1 MIATLTRPETAP
13 LIGLVRTAN
22 RDLARL
28 MGSVHTGIDSWK
40 GRPLEELSEEE
51 LLEALDRLNSTAG
64 RIREGRSP

>member
-1 MIATLTRPETAP
+1 MIDTITRPETAP

-51 LLEALDRLNSTAG
+51 LLEALDRLNSTAD
-64 RIREGRSP
+64 RIKEGRAA